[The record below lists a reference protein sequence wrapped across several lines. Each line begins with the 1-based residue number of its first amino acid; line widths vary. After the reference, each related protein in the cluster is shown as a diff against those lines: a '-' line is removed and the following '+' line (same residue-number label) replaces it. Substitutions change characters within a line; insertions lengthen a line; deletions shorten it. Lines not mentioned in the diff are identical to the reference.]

1 MYSHFSDEFL
11 RMSDFKPLFFFW
23 STFILFL
30 RQEVMNQLLVLDVT
44 SISLTLGKKLMAV
57 SCRTDCIR
65 TLFSYFSDEF
75 LRISD
80 FKPLCAFYWDLS
92 LHLDG
97 AGKHLR
103 LRFTLFLFL
112 FFWEEHFMFLDVRLY
127 FFSRSCA
134 LFTGPVSTLFRKKIK

>member
-1 MYSHFSDEFL
+1 
-11 RMSDFKPLFFFW
+11 
-23 STFILFL
+23 
-30 RQEVMNQLLVLDVT
+30 
-44 SISLTLGKKLMAV
+44 MAV

-65 TLFSYFSDEF
+65 TLYSYFSDEF

-92 LHLDG
+92 LHLDS

-112 FFWEEHFMFLDVRLY
+112 FFLEEHFMFLDVRLY

-134 LFTGPVSTLFRKKIK
+134 LFTGFVSTLFRKKKFKIKSPSTIHTF